1 MLQML
6 LLEKHH
12 QKGKLDR
19 PAFKPWAC
27 TTSLGFLDGFIHVD
41 GEGAGLYLR
50 GTITRIK
57 TEPFRNEL

>member
-1 MLQML
+1 MLPML
-6 LLEKHH
+6 LLKKHH
-12 QKGKLDR
+12 QKSKLDR
-19 PAFKPWAC
+19 AAFKPWAC
-27 TTSLGFLDGFIHVD
+27 TTSFGRLDGFIHGG